1 MDIVAIQQMAHTLV
15 KSLTGFDSAR
25 IVREKADDGAALKVA
40 GAAIMAIGDVIE
52 RAVSDGAIS
61 MDEVAEAKAAGEAAL
76 DAFQALG
83 IELKDQ
89 QGG

>member
-25 IVREKADDGAALKVA
+25 IVREKAEDGAAIKVA
-40 GAAIMAIGDVIE
+40 GAAIMALGDVIE
-52 RAVSDGAIS
+52 RAVADGAIS
-61 MDEVAEAKAAGEAAL
+61 MEEIEEAKAAGQSAL
-76 DAFQALG
+76 DAFKALG
-83 IELKDQ
+83 IEIKDQ